1 MATNKRIYALIGA
14 FICSITFM
22 GATGCDEQ
30 DKILSD
36 KYPMLTSGAQTTT
49 TAKTTTA
56 PKATTT
62 KATTTEPPK
71 TTMVTSSGTTAS
83 VSTDVPYDEEAG
95 GNPEHTDTEIIE
107 VTINEDKYICNN
119 REISLYSLYNMI
131 DKAKENGAV
140 TVVIHDANATLKA
153 YNALAEFLD
162 SEEIDYIVEL

>member
-62 KATTTEPPK
+62 KATTQNNDGHIFGNDRK
-71 TTMVTSSGTTAS
+71 RLHRCS
-83 VSTDVPYDEEAG
+83 V
-95 GNPEHTDTEIIE
+95 
-107 VTINEDKYICNN
+107 
-119 REISLYSLYNMI
+119 
-131 DKAKENGAV
+131 
-140 TVVIHDANATLKA
+140 
-153 YNALAEFLD
+153 
-162 SEEIDYIVEL
+162 